1 MLQLRLGMAG
11 YEKSAKSMNGMT
23 QFPSGSVS
31 VKDSYVKKNILE
43 VLFAVTFSYC
53 FQLAVFLNKIFFPAI
68 QNAMPSFYCDQFHI
82 VDSMS
87 LDWNVK

>member
-31 VKDSYVKKNILE
+31 VKDSYVKNKHIRGIICSDLLIL
-43 VLFAVTFSYC
+43 FPFGIFS
-53 FQLAVFLNKIFFPAI
+53 
-68 QNAMPSFYCDQFHI
+68 
-82 VDSMS
+82 
-87 LDWNVK
+87 